1 MPQVSARKTVEP
13 LPAFVRPDVFVDA
26 LSGLVGQDD
35 LQTKLASVFSQYTLY
50 LNDESAG
57 RPLVCVYGRSGCLA
71 GETLIQTDCGELP
84 IEQLAGRDAR
94 VKTPFGFADAS
105 VFRKGEAS
113 LYRVR
118 HQRGEFLATADH
130 RVLVAS
136 EGRWS
141 WKAISEVRIGESL
154 CASSATL
161 RGSNWGDGLSVHGED
176 DLNSVQILGD
186 WSDRCSADCRLC
198 DERLLAKIASASAL
212 SPSPVD
218 ALEFGLRESRERH
231 SPWSKTDLPSM
242 RDFLVQ
248 DFLSPVSSGC
258 RVRASNV
265 ELWSLQGRTLLRS
278 RRPFDILPLVL
289 ECGLSVSEDALP
301 DVETSSLQ
309 SIRYVRHDA
318 YYDMSILS
326 GWPIYETAGCWHHN
340 SGKTYAIEKLVEA
353 AGLPYSIASSASISP
368 PSYRGKTMLDV
379 FVQHW
384 LDWHCDYGVIFLDE
398 VDKWC
403 RGAIGSDAESV
414 SMGVRSQAEM
424 LKYVEKDVVSFV
436 DEAKDI
442 EELEG
447 VKFSTKRILFVLAG
461 AFTGIENLIRK
472 RLHNSYLPDDEIFEH
487 AIPHDFKQYGM
498 INELAD
504 RVETWAWT
512 NPLKVMDIIEILR
525 AQERPKWERRFES
538 IGCRLDLQD
547 GALGRCAQH
556 AWEMKEAARVA
567 KAMMR
572 RAMDDLFVIA
582 AQDGLSELSV
592 DAGVIQSGRR

>member
-1 MPQVSARKTVEP
+1 MPQVSARKLAETV
-13 LPAFVRPDVFVDA
+13 PAFVRPDVFMDA
-26 LSGLVGQDD
+26 LSGLVGQED
-35 LQTKLASVFSQYTLY
+35 LQTKLASIFSQYTLY

-57 RPLVCVYGRSGCLA
+57 RPLVCVYGRSG
-71 GETLIQTDCGELP
+71 
-84 IEQLAGRDAR
+84 
-94 VKTPFGFADAS
+94 
-105 VFRKGEAS
+105 
-113 LYRVR
+113 
-118 HQRGEFLATADH
+118 
-130 RVLVAS
+130 
-136 EGRWS
+136 
-141 WKAISEVRIGESL
+141 
-154 CASSATL
+154 
-161 RGSNWGDGLSVHGED
+161 
-176 DLNSVQILGD
+176 
-186 WSDRCSADCRLC
+186 
-198 DERLLAKIASASAL
+198 
-212 SPSPVD
+212 
-218 ALEFGLRESRERH
+218 
-231 SPWSKTDLPSM
+231 
-242 RDFLVQ
+242 
-248 DFLSPVSSGC
+248 
-258 RVRASNV
+258 
-265 ELWSLQGRTLLRS
+265 
-278 RRPFDILPLVL
+278 
-289 ECGLSVSEDALP
+289 
-301 DVETSSLQ
+301 
-309 SIRYVRHDA
+309 
-318 YYDMSILS
+318 
-326 GWPIYETAGCWHHN
+326 

-472 RLHNSYLPDDEIFEH
+472 RLHNHYLPDDEIFEH

-556 AWEMKEAARVA
+556 AHEQKEAARVA